1 MNYTKPDITPLGD
14 AVRLVRRSKQ
24 DQLNAEAPLNKV
36 EIGSAYE
43 TEEE

>member
-1 MNYTKPDITPLGD
+1 MIYSKPEVTVLGD
-14 AVRLVRRSKQ
+14 AARLVQRVKQ

-43 TEEE
+43 TEE